1 MEKIKKIINQKRNV
15 SLVIY
20 LNNLKE
26 TAPTI
31 MILPGGGYKYCS
43 KRENEP
49 VVECYL
55 KASFNVVVLE
65 YSVLENA
72 TWPNPLT
79 DYENAIN
86 YLIENNKEI
95 PLNLE
100 KLALIGFSA
109 GGHLAAA
116 ISSLSKHK
124 PRCTILGY
132 PVILRETIDKY
143 LPSAPDITTLVN
155 KDTPPH
161 FIFASRTDQSV
172 PINNTLE
179 YLNQLN
185 KFNIPFEVHIYAY
198 APHGFSIC
206 TSEVQDI
213 TLVSKRT
220 PNWVNDSIGW
230 LKEVFNGEITK
241 N

>member
-1 MEKIKKIINQKRNV
+1 MEKIEKTINKKRNV
-15 SLVIY
+15 SLTIY

-26 TAPTI
+26 TTPTI

-55 KASFNVVVLE
+55 KTSFNVVVLE

-72 TWPNPLT
+72 IWPNPLI
-79 DYENAIN
+79 DYEDTIN
-86 YLIENNKEI
+86 YLIENKKEI
-95 PLNLE
+95 HLNLE
-100 KLALIGFSA
+100 KLAIIGFSA

-116 ISSLSKHK
+116 ISSLSKYK
-124 PRCTILGY
+124 PTCTILGY
-132 PVILRETIDKY
+132 PVILRKTIDKY
-143 LPSAPDITTLVN
+143 LPSAPDVTTLVN

-161 FIFASRTDQSV
+161 FIFASRTDESV
-172 PINNTLE
+172 KIKNSLE
-179 YLNQLN
+179 YLNKLDE
-185 KFNIPFEVHIYAY
+185 FNIPFEVHIYAY

-206 TSEVQDI
+206 TSEVQDM
-213 TLVSKRT
+213 TVVSKRT
-220 PNWVNDSIGW
+220 PNWVNDSISW
-230 LKEVFNGEITK
+230 LNEVFNGKIVK